1 MAVNCRECPDCLRH
15 LRRIYALEASNKRL
29 TDANRRLKEQNARL
43 RRSPDELPF
52 GASTPSAKIPVKLSS
67 PEERRAKKG
76 GRAKGHPGSG
86 RGTFGEEGA
95 DQLEYAGLESDICPD
110 CGAPLSAYV
119 ETRTRDYVELEPHRL
134 VNVHAELE
142 TRRCTRCGA
151 RVTARPKGVLPGH
164 KFANSL
170 LARLAVAHYLDNQ
183 TFGFLER
190 HLGAAK
196 GAVIRALHRMVERLG
211 PLHPLIIRE
220 IREAA
225 VLFAD
230 ETGHRSDGVNGY
242 VWATFADIG
251 EAFLL
256 RKSRAGAVAL
266 EMLGD
271 ERLFGVMLTDRY
283 GGYNGVKILRQFCF
297 EHLKRDVKKIATDH
311 PESQE
316 AARFSEALAP
326 KLVEAIKLRNLP
338 ITDLEYSKRA
348 RDLRDEIMEIC
359 RRNARNPD
367 IRKMQ
372 DLFRKKGANLF
383 NWVDN
388 RAVPADNNRAE
399 RGLRPVVISRKISFG
414 TQSDKGMKTMEVMLT
429 VLRTL
434 QLRTGNAEAAL
445 KRILD
450 ELARNPRADVR
461 TLLPLPKTAPATHSQ
476 SAA

>member
-1 MAVNCRECPDCLRH
+1 MTIRCRECPDCFRH
-15 LRRIYALEASNKRL
+15 LRRASALEARNKQL
-29 TDANRRLKEQNARL
+29 ADENRRLKKQIARL
-43 RRSPDELPF
+43 RRSPNEPPF
-52 GASTPSAKIPVKLSS
+52 GASTPSSKIPVKSSS

-76 GRAKGHPGSG
+76 GRAKGHPGRG
-86 RGTFGEEGA
+86 RKTFGEEGA
-95 DQLEYAGLESDICPD
+95 GQLEYAGLESDICPD
-110 CGAPLSAYV
+110 CGAPMSTHF
-119 ETRTRDYVELEPHRL
+119 ETRTRDYVELERHRL
-134 VNVHAELE
+134 VNVHCELE

-151 RVTARPKGVLPGH
+151 RVTAKPKGVLPGH

-190 HLGAAK
+190 HLGVAK
-196 GAVIRALHRMVERLG
+196 GAAIRALHRMAEMLG
-211 PLHPLIIRE
+211 PLHPLIIE
-220 IREAA
+220 AIRKAD

-242 VWATFADIG
+242 VWAAFADIG
-251 EAFLL
+251 EAFLV

-266 EMLGD
+266 EMFGD
-271 ERLFGVMLTDRY
+271 ERLFGVMGTDRY

-297 EHLKRDVKKIATDH
+297 EHLKRDVKKIAADN
-311 PESQE
+311 PKSPE
-316 AARFSEALAP
+316 AAHFSETLAP

-338 ITDLEYSKRA
+338 ITDLEYSKRS

-359 RRNARNPD
+359 RRTARNPD

-372 DLFRKKGANLF
+372 DLFRTKSANLF

-399 RGLRPVVISRKISFG
+399 RGLRPVVISRKVSFG
-414 TQSDKGMKTMEVMLT
+414 TQSDKGMTTMEVMLT

-434 QLRTGNAEAAL
+434 QLRTGNAETAL

-450 ELARNPRADVR
+450 ELARNPRADVCA
-461 TLLPLPKTAPATHSQ
+461 LLPPAKPAHPTHSQ